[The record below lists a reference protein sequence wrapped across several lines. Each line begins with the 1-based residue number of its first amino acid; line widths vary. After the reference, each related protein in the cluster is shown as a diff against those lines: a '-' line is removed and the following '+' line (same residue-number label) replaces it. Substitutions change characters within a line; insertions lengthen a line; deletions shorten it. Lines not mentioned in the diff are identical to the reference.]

1 MCFQKKKKKRNHQK
15 EIIIMDSL
23 TSCPDRTNDT
33 NPMILQP
40 EMGASLVSP
49 V

>member
-1 MCFQKKKKKRNHQK
+1 MCFQKKKKKK